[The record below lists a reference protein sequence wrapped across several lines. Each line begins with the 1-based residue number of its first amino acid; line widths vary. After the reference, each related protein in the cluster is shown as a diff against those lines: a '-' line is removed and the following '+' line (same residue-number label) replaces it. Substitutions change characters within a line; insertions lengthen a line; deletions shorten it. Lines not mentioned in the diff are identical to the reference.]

1 MLKNILTVTAAS
13 VAIAMS
19 VSLPA
24 SANLGPVK
32 TPEPATIFSLGF
44 LGMGLVSAKLVD
56 SKKEKK

>member
-19 VSLPA
+19 VSSPA
-24 SANLGPVK
+24 SANLGVS

-44 LGMGLVSAKLVD
+44 LGAGLVSAKLVD